1 MHALQAVQLTRQ
13 YNGTL
18 ALNNLNLTV
27 RKGEIFCLLG
37 QNGAGKTTT
46 LNIFLGFIPASSGQA
61 MINGIPVKP
70 HDATTKKFIAYI
82 PEVVMLYGNLTGLE
96 NLDFFSRLAGYK
108 YNRSALQAFLE
119 KAGLQSTAFTQ
130 RVGTYSKG
138 MRQKV
143 GIAIALAKDADV
155 ILMDEPTS
163 GLDPKATNEF
173 TEIVQQLGAQGKA
186 VLMAT
191 HDIFNAVK
199 VATTIG
205 IMKQGQ
211 LVHVLSA
218 QQIDAHQLQQLYLE
232 TI

>member
-1 MHALQAVQLTRQ
+1 MYALQATGLSKQ
-13 YNGTL
+13 YKGHM

-27 RKGEIFCLLG
+27 SKGEVFCLLG

-46 LNIFLGFIPASSGQA
+46 LNIFLGFISCSSGSA
-61 MINGIPVKP
+61 AINGVTVSPTNN
-70 HDATTKKFIAYI
+70 DTKQFIAYI
-82 PEVVMLYGNLTGLE
+82 PEVVMLYGQLTGLE

-108 YNRSALQAFLE
+108 YKKEQLQEFLQ
-119 KAGLQSTAFTQ
+119 KAGLQPEAFAK

-143 GIAIALAKDADV
+143 GIAIAIAKDADV
-155 ILMDEPTS
+155 IFMDEPTS

-173 TEIVQQLGAQGKA
+173 TGIVQQLGKQGKA

-191 HDIFNAVK
+191 HDIFNAVN

-205 IMKQGQ
+205 IMRQGQ

-218 QQIDAHQLQQLYLE
+218 KGIDAQQLQQLYLE